1 MIVERLLASGGQLSN
16 AVGIH
21 EEDVR
26 QAVTEGIAKI
36 NTDTDL
42 RLGFTAAIREILR
55 DKPGEFDPRK
65 ILGPAREQ
73 MKELVRER
81 IAVFGSAGKA

>member
-1 MIVERLLASGGQLSN
+1 MAD

-26 QAVTEGIAKI
+26 KAVSHGIAKI

-42 RLGFTAAIREILR
+42 RLAFTTAIREVFR

-65 ILGPAREQ
+65 YLGPARQFVQEIVTNR
-73 MKELVRER
+73 MR
-81 IAVFGSAGKA
+81 VFGSSGQA